1 MCKLDQHLYMVIM
14 VIKSIVFNFIRKLIQ
29 TLINVKHM
37 YLEPSL
43 QKLSVIVIS
52 SSYVDKTLNNTIVTK
67 KAKF

>member
-29 TLINVKHM
+29 TLINVTHM

-52 SSYVDKTLNNTIVTK
+52 SSYVDKTILLIILL
-67 KAKF
+67 

>member
-1 MCKLDQHLYMVIM
+1 MVIM

-29 TLINVKHM
+29 TLIKVKHM
-37 YLEPSL
+37 YLERSL

-52 SSYVDKTLNNTIVTK
+52 SSYVDKTLNNTIVTR

>member
-14 VIKSIVFNFIRKLIQ
+14 VIKSIVFSFIRKLIQ

-52 SSYVDKTLNNTIVTK
+52 SSYVDKTLNNTIVTR

>member
-29 TLINVKHM
+29 TLINVKHI

-52 SSYVDKTLNNTIVTK
+52 SSYVDKTLNNTIVTR

>member
-1 MCKLDQHLYMVIM
+1 M

-29 TLINVKHM
+29 TRINVKHM

-52 SSYVDKTLNNTIVTK
+52 SSYVDKTLNNTIVTR

>member
-52 SSYVDKTLNNTIVTK
+52 SSYVDKTLNNTIVTR